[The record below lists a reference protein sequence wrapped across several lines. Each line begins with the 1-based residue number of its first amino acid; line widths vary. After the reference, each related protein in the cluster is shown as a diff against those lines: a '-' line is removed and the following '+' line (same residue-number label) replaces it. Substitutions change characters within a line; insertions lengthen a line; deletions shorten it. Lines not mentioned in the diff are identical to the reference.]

1 MSFIDRML
9 KNLAWIGEMSS
20 YGIIQNE
27 EETSEEFHIT
37 EDQLQSSAQKEG
49 FLKDAN

>member
-37 EDQLQSSAQKEG
+37 DDQLQSSSQKED
-49 FLKDAN
+49 FLQEDN